1 MLKGLSEVCEWNKT
15 FRHSSFAEIHL
26 QILKYDISSI
36 FIQICILY
44 HLSWLQ
50 PFDVYND
57 KIIYITDKLFTEKK
71 TLINNRFC
79 HMNAIHTTGII
90 HNCNVIFTIKGS
102 PICTKKKVNKKNVF
116 HNKK

>member
-15 FRHSSFAEIHL
+15 FTHLSLAEIHL
-26 QILKYDISSI
+26 RIVKYDISSI
-36 FIQICILY
+36 SIQICTLH
-44 HLSWLQ
+44 HLFWLQ
-50 PFDVYND
+50 PCSYGSKD

-90 HNCNVIFTIKGS
+90 HNCNVIFIIKGS
-102 PICTKKKVNKKNVF
+102 PICTKKESQ
-116 HNKK
+116 